1 MFRRATTR
9 NGSELW
15 FLELSSESEN
25 KVDYITSTDGCT
37 TVPLFTTSTIA
48 LVNYEMKDYC
58 FSDGDYMGSTS
69 FNYSMHL
76 ALYYLLEWRAQFVN
90 SETKSAD
97 TERRLN
103 LEGVCE
109 TRAHFP
115 ARPLEWSVLSP
126 LWLKVKTRNPVTTVT
141 ATFAW

>member
-1 MFRRATTR
+1 MLRRTKTR

-25 KVDYITSTDGCT
+25 KVDYITNSDGCT

-58 FSDGDYMGSTS
+58 FSDGDYMCSTS

-76 ALYYLLEWRAQFVN
+76 ALYYVLE
-90 SETKSAD
+90 
-97 TERRLN
+97 
-103 LEGVCE
+103 
-109 TRAHFP
+109 
-115 ARPLEWSVLSP
+115 
-126 LWLKVKTRNPVTTVT
+126 
-141 ATFAW
+141 